1 MLFIEGEKKPV
12 LTGAGLAFVRKRYSD
27 EIVFLSGKI
36 FIWSGKM
43 FACSNIII
51 VIIII
56 IIIIIIILLIIF
68 IIIILLIISLFFPV
82 LYIKGKT
89 VAFVH

>member
-1 MLFIEGEKKPV
+1 
-12 LTGAGLAFVRKRYSD
+12 
-27 EIVFLSGKI
+27 
-36 FIWSGKM
+36 M
-43 FACSNIII
+43 FAYSNIII

-56 IIIIIIILLIIF
+56 ILLIV
-68 IIIILLIISLFFPV
+68 SSFFPV